1 MALPVDRVFEP
12 VTFRR
17 GPAMPNRF
25 MLAPLTNSQSHADGS
40 CSAEEHRWLTMRAE
54 GGFGATMTA
63 AAHVAAV
70 GQGFPGQIGVFDD
83 HHIEGLAL
91 LASTIQ
97 SNGSV
102 ALLQLHH
109 AGNRSPADLIGTTPV
124 FPSDHADTGARA
136 LSLDEVEATVEAFV
150 AGAVRADRAGFD
162 GVEIHGAH
170 GYLVCAF
177 LSAELNRRTDRYGG
191 SLENRARFLFEIV
204 EGIRRRCRPDF
215 ILGVRLSPERFAL
228 RLPEIVDV
236 ASALLLD
243 DRIEFLDV
251 SLWDCFKKPVAHPD
265 GERLL
270 LDYFTDL
277 PRGETRLG
285 VAGNLR
291 TPADVRS
298 VLDTGVDIAI
308 IGRAAIIHHD
318 FPNRL
323 AADPAFAPLLPPVS
337 RDHLLS
343 EGVSPGFLTY
353 LDASFKGFV
362 AARQR

>member
-1 MALPVDRVFEP
+1 MSLPIDSMFEP

-17 GPAMPNRF
+17 GPAMANRF

-40 CSAEEHRWLTMRAE
+40 CSPEEHRWLTMRAE

-63 AAHVAAV
+63 AAHVAAI
-70 GQGFPGQIGVFDD
+70 GQGFPGQIGVFADQ
-83 HHIEGLAL
+83 HIDGLTN
-91 LASTIQ
+91 LAATIR
-97 SNGSV
+97 SHGSV
-102 ALLQLHH
+102 SLLQLHH
-109 AGNRSPADLIGTTPV
+109 AGNRSPAALIGATPV

-136 LSLDEVEATVEAFV
+136 LTLDEVEATIESFV
-150 AGAVRADRAGFD
+150 DGAVRADRAGFD

-177 LSAELNRRTDRYGG
+177 LSAELNVRTDRYGG

-215 ILGVRLSPERFAL
+215 ILGVRLSPERFGL

-236 ASALLLD
+236 AAELLSG
-243 DRIEFLDV
+243 DRIEFLDM
-251 SLWDCFKKPVAHPD
+251 SLWDCFKKPAGDPD
-265 GERLL
+265 GDRLL
-270 LDYFTDL
+270 IDFFTDL
-277 PRGETRLG
+277 SRGDTRLG

-291 TPADVRS
+291 TPADVRR
-298 VLDTGVDIAI
+298 VLEMGVDIAI
-308 IGRAAIIHHD
+308 VGRAAIIHHD

-323 AADPAFAPLLPPVS
+323 AADPAFAPLQPPVA
-337 RDHLLS
+337 REHLLN

-353 LDASFKGFV
+353 LDTSFKGFV
-362 AARQR
+362 AAP